1 MSRPEAATV
10 SILSEETGNFT
21 VFPRPRLS
29 LLSSEEEG
37 EPDPLS
43 PWLSSRLAAGKK
55 AEGLTRTLAENSIER
70 SEVNQ

>member
-29 LLSSEEEG
+29 SEGEG